1 MTQLTSDELQHLATG
16 SQFLACSVDA
26 DWLAEAFQRV
36 QMHVANGL
44 SLPPLIAASQLPD
57 DAHAVSVG
65 FVNNGLPPS
74 DLHPV
79 GDEFVRSV
87 RELEAELGVTFAG
100 LIPLAGANINVIVAV
115 ETAMLLGVPVID
127 ADQMGRVFSLLYQS
141 VFTLAGLP
149 AGPLA
154 ATGAAGESAVVRV
167 SDPLRAERLVR
178 ALAGEFGGWS
188 ATALYP
194 MTAGT
199 LRQHGLHGTLR
210 RNIRIGSILH
220 SDAPLDTRYRR
231 LMTEEG
237 IRRTIHARV
246 TDVTGLSRPAPP
258 GQPDRPSTVM
268 FEEIGTGK
276 IVQLEIQ
283 NELLMLMVDGAVEAV
298 MPDIITMM
306 DPESERVA
314 SFEDLWVGHRL
325 DLMVLPAAPEWYTD
339 AGLALAGPDAHHIL
353 LRTRQRRQP

>member
-1 MTQLTSDELQHLATG
+1 MTRLSDSDLLHITTG

-26 DWLAEAFQRV
+26 DWLAEAFQRIRSLLTLGV
-36 QMHVANGL
+36 ELPQLVAAHT
-44 SLPPLIAASQLPD
+44 LPNDAFIA
-57 DAHAVSVG
+57 SVG

-87 RELEAELGVTFAG
+87 RELEGELGVAFAG
-100 LIPLAGANINVIVAV
+100 LIPLAGANINVLVAI
-115 ETAMLLGVPVID
+115 ETAMLLGIPVVD
-127 ADQMGRVFSLLYQS
+127 ADQMGRVFSLLHQS

-154 ATGAAGESAVVRV
+154 ATGPAGESAVVRLT
-167 SDPLRAERLVR
+167 DPLRAERLVR

-194 MTAGT
+194 VTGAQ
-199 LRQHGLHGTLR
+199 LVAHGLHGTLS
-210 RNIRIGSILH
+210 RNIRIGEILH
-220 SDAPLDTRYRR
+220 SEAPVETRYRR
-231 LMTEEG
+231 LVAEEG
-237 IRRTIHARV
+237 VRRIIHARV

-258 GQPDRPSTVM
+258 GQPDRPSSVV
-268 FEEIGTGK
+268 FEEIGTGR

-298 MPDIITMM
+298 MPDIITMV
-306 DPESERVA
+306 DPDGATVA

-325 DLMVLPAAPEWYTD
+325 DLMVLSAAPEWYTE
-339 AGLALAGPDAHHIL
+339 AGLELAGPDAHHIL
-353 LRTRQRRQP
+353 LRDRRRKHA

>member
-1 MTQLTSDELQHLATG
+1 MTQLTDADLLHLATG

-26 DWLAEAFQRV
+26 DWLAEAFERV
-36 QMHVANGL
+36 RAQLELGH
-44 SLPPLIAASQLPD
+44 SLPEFVAADELD
-57 DAHAVSVG
+57 DSEHVVSVG

-87 RELEAELGVTFAG
+87 RELQTELGVTFSG

-141 VFTLAGLP
+141 VFTLAGLA

-154 ATGAAGESAVVRV
+154 ATGPTGESAVVRV
-167 SDPLRAERLVR
+167 TEPLRAERLVR
-178 ALAGEFGGWS
+178 ALASEFGGWS

-194 MTAGT
+194 MTVAK
-199 LRQHGLHGTLR
+199 LRAHGLHGTLS

-220 SDAPLDTRYRR
+220 SPDPLDRKYRR
-231 LMTEEG
+231 LISEEG
-237 IRRTIHARV
+237 IRRIIHARV

-258 GQPDRPSTVM
+258 GQPDRPSSVI
-268 FEEIGTGK
+268 FEEVGSGRI
-276 IVQLEIQ
+276 IQLEIQ

-298 MPDIITMM
+298 MPDIITMV
-306 DPESERVA
+306 DPDGARVA
-314 SFEDLWVGHRL
+314 NFEDLWVGHRL
-325 DLMVLPAAPEWYTD
+325 DLMMLPAAPEWYTD
-339 AGLALAGPDAHHIL
+339 TGLELAGPDAHHIL
-353 LRTRQRRQP
+353 LRNRHRRHQ